1 MECIAKV
8 LRAGRMDGV
17 GDEDPTKRTVQVVD
31 CQLPH
36 SWQHA
41 GAPLNQAALAKR
53 AGASDA
59 LLLNRPVKTV
69 LNYTWHRCLLNPS
82 SLLYKNMWPVSRPPE
97 VDVRR
102 LASAWPSN
110 CAGALERVMPIR
122 DKHRETPI
130 ANLSSS
136 GAATEAAND
145 GGGGP
150 IPPSA
155 ATFGSF
161 ARQRSAPAIN

>member
-1 MECIAKV
+1 VASCTPAS
-8 LRAGRMDGV
+8 DFGV
-17 GDEDPTKRTVQVVD
+17 PIENKCPARSG
-31 CQLPH
+31 
-36 SWQHA
+36 HA
-41 GAPLNQAALAKR
+41 FI
-53 AGASDA
+53 ASDA

-130 ANLSSS
+130 ANAS
-136 GAATEAAND
+136 G
-145 GGGGP
+145 
-150 IPPSA
+150 
-155 ATFGSF
+155 
-161 ARQRSAPAIN
+161 